1 MLRERIKESIKDAM
15 REKNQRKVGTLRLIM
30 AAVKDRDIAARVED
44 ATEQDDDAVIG
55 TILNKMIKQR
65 RDSIKIYEEAGRL
78 EMAEQEKQEVEI
90 ISAFLPKQMT
100 DSEVEDACKALIA
113 ELEANSLKDIGR
125 VMGALKEK
133 YTGTM
138 DFSKASGLVK
148 SLLAG

>member
-1 MLRERIKESIKDAM
+1 MLRDRIKESIKDAM
-15 REKNQRKVGTLRLIM
+15 REKNQRKRGTLRLIM

-44 ATEQDDDAVIG
+44 ASEQDDDAVIG
-55 TILNKMIKQR
+55 QILNKMIKQR

-90 ISAFLPKQMT
+90 ISEFLPTQMT
-100 DSEVEDACKALIA
+100 DAEVEDACKAIIT
-113 ELEANSLKDIGR
+113 ELGADSLKDIGR

-148 SLLAG
+148 SFLAG